1 MRKITALAACLLFAC
16 AAQAQSQTA
25 HRAADG
31 TVRQAVEEAVSVH
44 AIATAARLCNLI
56 SEGDLNRAT
65 SRMTRVHTAQ
75 LAPLDQETYLI
86 LRSSESFR
94 NMVFAT
100 ALRRAQGNCAGDL
113 AATWRDV
120 ESTLVSADLKAGS
133 TLAASGMPAL
143 AR

>member
-1 MRKITALAACLLFAC
+1 MRKITALVTCLLFAC
-16 AAQAQSQTA
+16 AAQAQNQPA
-25 HRAADG
+25 DRAAEG
-31 TVRQAVEEAVSVH
+31 GVRQAVEEAVSVH

-56 SEGDLNRAT
+56 SEGELTRAT

-75 LAPLDQETYLI
+75 LGQQDQETYLI

-100 ALRRAQGNCAGDL
+100 ALRRAQGSCTGDL
-113 AATWRDV
+113 AAVWRDV

-133 TLAASGMPAL
+133 TLAASSMPAL